1 MTARMRVLL
10 STEGTYP
17 FHGGGVSTWC
27 DALTSH
33 LSEIDFTLLAVTMH
47 PYVQQ
52 RYPLPPNA
60 RDLVT
65 IPLWGI
71 EEPAEYSWD
80 LPFSTVLRRRWDT
93 TEAVIAAEFL
103 PCFERFIELVIGG
116 SRDVHALAGVMCSLH
131 DYFQRYDYH
140 YTLQTPEVWKC
151 FHRTINSVRQR
162 ASLAGG

>member
-116 SRDVHALAGVMCSLH
+116 SRRM
-131 DYFQRYDYH
+131 RNR
-140 YTLQTPEVWKC
+140 P
-151 FHRTINSVRQR
+151 
-162 ASLAGG
+162 